1 MGMDNDAY
9 DDGLQAWLAGNPGWP
24 GWPPPQATSTSLE
37 VAVLRDHE
45 SRLHDVA
52 RKLAAEAGHCA
63 TIGDACGARRADEL
77 LAAVL
82 QELTA

>member
-1 MGMDNDAY
+1 MGMEQDAY

-24 GWPPPQATSTSLE
+24 GWPPPQATSTSLD
-37 VAVLRDHE
+37 VAVLRDRE

-52 RKLAAEAGHCA
+52 RALAAEAGDCVA
-63 TIGDACGARRADEL
+63 TGDTSGARRADEL
-77 LAAVL
+77 LTAVL